1 MENNNLGDF
10 TRNKLNQ
17 AGSGEAWANPDEK
30 VDISVLNKIN
40 ASKKSRLG
48 GNKTMAFVGGVV
60 VSLLFLG
67 VFIYMQNEKI
77 NTLHQQVKGQ
87 KEKIISLKT
96 DKIAPKESIPKV
108 SLSNIEL
115 LETKKEVE
123 VLENENKK
131 LIAKNSALL
140 QKSQSKQQR
149 RTKVS
154 SNPVKPKQEKEK
166 PIEYNLSST
175 TTEAKDFEPQKIVL
189 ENDLKEQKNLFSNL
203 KERERTLLDSISVL
217 TAMLPDTV
225 SNIAPI
231 PPQTEITR
239 PIKERKFSVGYDY
252 SLNYWDAPI
261 DRNVEEHEVA
271 SSKGGFTKVSSVVN
285 GFTFGYAPN
294 PRIRLI
300 GGFRLSR
307 FNVYSAYDL
316 SLAYS
321 SNQESLG
328 SGGSVYNRFN
338 LTTSTPYNTMYN
350 ESIVTFDENSAP
362 SDGDFI
368 GCFNEVDL
376 SFNEYQIPLG
386 VEYLLS
392 AKKTRFFFQAGLQ
405 LNLLQLQDFSHNT
418 YLYDSEFELLETVS
432 NDLSSQRIENEFNF
446 GAYGALGIEQ
456 PVFTN
461 FYFRG
466 SFNFSRTFLKSEY
479 NDLKPS
485 YNSNTWR
492 FGIGYRF

>member
-1 MENNNLGDF
+1 MEDNKLGDF
-10 TRNKLNQ
+10 IRGKLNQ
-17 AGSGEAWANPDEK
+17 TGSGEAWANPNEK
-30 VDISVLNKIN
+30 VNASVLNKIN

-48 GNKTMAFVGGVV
+48 GNKTMAFVGGAMI
-60 VSLLFLG
+60 SLLFLG
-67 VFIYMQNEKI
+67 VFIYLQNEKI

-87 KEKIISLKT
+87 KEEIISLKT
-96 DKIAPKESIPKV
+96 DEIAPKESIPKV
-108 SLSNIEL
+108 SSSNIEL

-131 LIAKNSALL
+131 LIAENSALL
-140 QKSQSKQQR
+140 QKSQSTQQR
-149 RTKVS
+149 TTKAS

-166 PIEYNLSST
+166 YEEYNLSST
-175 TTEAKDFEPQKIVL
+175 TTEAIDFEHQKIVL
-189 ENDLKEQKNLFSNL
+189 EHDLQEQKNLFSNL
-203 KERERTLLDSISVL
+203 KERERTLLDSISAL

-231 PPQTEITR
+231 PPQVEKTR

-261 DRNVEEHEVA
+261 DRNVQDHEVA

-294 PRIRLI
+294 PKIRLI

-307 FNVYSAYDL
+307 FRFYSAYNL

-321 SNQESLG
+321 SIQETSG
-328 SGGSVYNRFN
+328 SGGSIYNRFN
-338 LTTSTPYNTMYN
+338 LTTSTPYSTMYN
-350 ESIVTFDENSAP
+350 EAIVTFDENTAP

-368 GCFNEVDL
+368 GCFNEIDL
-376 SFNEYQIPLG
+376 TFKEYQIPLG
-386 VEYLLS
+386 IEYLMK
-392 AKKTRFFFQAGLQ
+392 AKRTRFFFQAGLQ
-405 LNLLQLQDFSHNT
+405 LNLLQLQNFNHNT

-432 NDLSSQRIENEFNF
+432 NNLSSQRIENEFNF
-446 GAYGALGIEQ
+446 GAYGALGVEQ

-461 FYFRG
+461 FYLRG

-479 NDLKPS
+479 KDLKPS

>member
-1 MENNNLGDF
+1 MENNNLGGF
-10 TRNKLNQ
+10 IRGKLNQ
-17 AGSGEAWANPDEK
+17 TDSAETWSNPDEK
-30 VDISVLNKIN
+30 VNASVLNKIN
-40 ASKKSRLG
+40 VSKKSRLG
-48 GNKTMAFVGGVV
+48 GNKTMAFVGASMI
-60 VSLLFLG
+60 SLLFLG
-67 VFIYMQNEKI
+67 VFIYLQNEKI

-108 SLSNIEL
+108 SSSNIEL

-131 LIAKNSALL
+131 LIAENSALL
-140 QKSQSKQQR
+140 QKSQSTQQQT
-149 RTKVS
+149 TKAS
-154 SNPVKPKQEKEK
+154 VKTKKEKER

-189 ENDLKEQKNLFSNL
+189 ENNLKEQKSLFSNL
-203 KERERTLLDSISVL
+203 KERERKLLDSISAL

-225 SNIAPI
+225 SNIAPV
-231 PPQTEITR
+231 PPQVEITR

-271 SSKGGFTKVSSVVN
+271 SSKSGFTKVSSVVN

-321 SNQESLG
+321 SNQETLG
-328 SGGSVYNRFN
+328 SGGSVYNHFN

-432 NDLSSQRIENEFNF
+432 NDLSGQRIENEFNF

-466 SFNFSRTFLKSEY
+466 SFNFSRTFMKSEY
-479 NDLKPS
+479 NDLTPS

>member
-10 TRNKLNQ
+10 IRGKLNQ
-17 AGSGEAWANPDEK
+17 TGSGEVWANPDEK

-77 NTLHQQVKGQ
+77 NTLYQQVKGQ

-131 LIAKNSALL
+131 LIAENSALL

-149 RTKVS
+149 TTKAS
-154 SNPVKPKQEKEK
+154 VKTKQEKEK
-166 PIEYNLSST
+166 PIEYDLSST

-203 KERERTLLDSISVL
+203 KARERKLLDSISAL

-225 SNIAPI
+225 SNIAPV
-231 PPQTEITR
+231 PPQVEITR

-261 DRNVEEHEVA
+261 DRNVQDHEVA

-294 PRIRLI
+294 PKIRLI
-300 GGFRLSR
+300 GGLRLSR

-321 SNQESLG
+321 SNQETLG
-328 SGGSVYNRFN
+328 SGGDVYNRFN

-479 NDLKPS
+479 NDLTPS

>member
-10 TRNKLNQ
+10 IRGKLNQ
-17 AGSGEAWANPDEK
+17 TGSGEVWANPDEK

-77 NTLHQQVKGQ
+77 NTLYQQVKGQ

-131 LIAKNSALL
+131 LIAENSALL

-149 RTKVS
+149 TTKAS
-154 SNPVKPKQEKEK
+154 VKTKQEKEK
-166 PIEYNLSST
+166 PIEYDLSST

-203 KERERTLLDSISVL
+203 KARERTLLDSISAL

-225 SNIAPI
+225 SNIAPV
-231 PPQTEITR
+231 PPQVEITR

-321 SNQESLG
+321 SNQETLG

-479 NDLKPS
+479 NDLTPS

>member
-10 TRNKLNQ
+10 IRGKLNQ
-17 AGSGEAWANPDEK
+17 TGSGEVWANPDEK

-77 NTLHQQVKGQ
+77 NTLYQQVKGQ

-131 LIAKNSALL
+131 LIAENSALL

-149 RTKVS
+149 TTKAS
-154 SNPVKPKQEKEK
+154 VKTKQEKEK
-166 PIEYNLSST
+166 PIEYDLSST

-189 ENDLKEQKNLFSNL
+189 ENDLKEQKKLFSNL
-203 KERERTLLDSISVL
+203 KARERKLLDSISAL

-225 SNIAPI
+225 SNIAPV
-231 PPQTEITR
+231 PPQVEITR

-321 SNQESLG
+321 SNQETLG

-479 NDLKPS
+479 NDLTPS

>member
-77 NTLHQQVKGQ
+77 NTLYQQVKGQ

-203 KERERTLLDSISVL
+203 KARERKLLDSISAL

-225 SNIAPI
+225 SNIAPV
-231 PPQTEITR
+231 PPQVEITR

-432 NDLSSQRIENEFNF
+432 NDLISQRIENEFNF